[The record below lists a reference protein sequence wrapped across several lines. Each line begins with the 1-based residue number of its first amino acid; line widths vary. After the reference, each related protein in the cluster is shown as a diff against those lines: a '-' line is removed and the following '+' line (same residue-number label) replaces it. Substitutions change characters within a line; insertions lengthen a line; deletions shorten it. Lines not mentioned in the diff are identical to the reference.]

1 MGEAQQALSLDWS
14 QMNVAPH
21 PARHPT
27 HFDFRD
33 GECNIP
39 ANAVCEA
46 SFTGA
51 FMSDTVA
58 NAEASAPLSQ
68 VERVVDT
75 FIAPTKT
82 FNDILRDSSWWLPW
96 LLGVLVTLGFGLAIQ
111 QKIGWDKT
119 YNNILLQSPQAQQ
132 DRLAQLPPDQQARQK
147 AIGASFVKYI
157 FWTTPVLIL
166 VYAAIAAAGLLGTLN
181 FGLGGHAKFGQVFA
195 VWLYATLP
203 FVIQGIL
210 AIVTIFAGLDADSFN
225 LKNPVGTNVGY
236 FLPMDSPKWLM
247 AFGTSIDILTIWVL
261 ILLTIGCAIVGKMK
275 TGTAAV
281 AVWGWWILITLVKV
295 GLAGMF

>member
-1 MGEAQQALSLDWS
+1 
-14 QMNVAPH
+14 
-21 PARHPT
+21 
-27 HFDFRD
+27 
-33 GECNIP
+33 
-39 ANAVCEA
+39 
-46 SFTGA
+46 
-51 FMSDTVA
+51 MSDT
-58 NAEASAPLSQ
+58 EASKPLSQ

-75 FIAPTKT
+75 FIAPAKT
-82 FNDILRDSSWWLPW
+82 FHDILRDSSWWLPW

-111 QKIGWDKT
+111 QKSGWDKT

-166 VYAAIAAAGLLGTLN
+166 VYAAIAATGLLATLN
-181 FGLGGHAKFGQVFA
+181 FALGGHAKFSQVFA
-195 VWLYATLP
+195 MWLYATLP

-210 AIVTIFAGLDADSFN
+210 AIVTIFAGLDPDSFN

-247 AFGTSIDILTIWVL
+247 AFGTAMDVLTIWVL

-275 TGTAAV
+275 TSTAAV

-295 GLAGMF
+295 GIAGMF